1 MARGTDG
8 CRGADK
14 AVGDSTADQVA
25 CSTCL
30 SVSAVTGSA
39 GVSRTEET
47 VWNASSTISSTRT
60 GITAQGKARD
70 TGGTGIDSGTGGT
83 VFDEA
88 E

>member
-8 CRGADK
+8 SRGADK
-14 AVGDSTADQVA
+14 AVCDGTADQIA
-25 CSTCL
+25 STCL